1 MRISGTTG
9 TVLALVALA
18 VLGGGACF
26 FRTVQENRRLELQ
39 ARAQQDR
46 LKAKEADARAKEAE
60 AKAKEAEARK
70 AEADRRRAEEEAA
83 AKKAAV
89 DAKKQEEARARE
101 EAAAAKAAAK
111 KAEAEKAAAD
121 AAAKKAAAEKAAAD
135 AARAEQEK
143 RAAAEAVALRRAEAE
158 RKTAEAARDEKLAA
172 TRIAEAALAKSAN
185 ELKAAEAAAAAERD
199 RKLRL
204 YSRASLSRAETVAL
218 QRAERRLAL
227 EEAGLL
233 APEDNAGDGGAAP
246 AEGHAAGA
254 AAGPAAAA
262 GAAPTN
268 AAVAV
273 AWPEARPDATP
284 AGVKVAEIQRKI
296 DDTHR
301 TAQNL
306 AARRR
311 ILDFSRRIG
320 RAVAEGRHADA
331 AHERRA
337 LVSLV
342 PDYEDVYIALLD
354 EARAA
359 GDEAAQNQRLDEL
372 VALVPDWRRVAV
384 LVRLIQHDE
393 AFYSRALAGRVEKDD
408 YVKAFRKIYD
418 AARRDKGDR
427 DDRDEKVA
435 RICRT
440 LATYVPD
447 YERSPEWK

>member
-18 VLGGGACF
+18 ALGGGTYF

-39 ARAQQDR
+39 ARTQQDR
-46 LKAKEADARAKEAE
+46 LKTKEAEARAKEAE
-60 AKAKEAEARK
+60 AKTKESEARK
-70 AEADRRRAEEEAA
+70 AEADRKRAEAA
-83 AKKAAV
+83 AEEKRAVVAA
-89 DAKKQEEARARE
+89 KRQEEARARE
-101 EAAAAKAAAK
+101 QAAAATAAAK
-111 KAEAEKAAAD
+111 KATAEKAAAD
-121 AAAKKAAAEKAAAD
+121 AAAKKAAAEKAASD

-143 RAAAEAVALRRAEAE
+143 RVAAEAVALRRAEAE

-185 ELKAAEAAAAAERD
+185 ERKAAEATAAAEHD

-233 APEDNAGDGGAAP
+233 APEDNAGDGGMAP
-246 AEGHAAGA
+246 AEEAAGNTAGA
-254 AAGPAAAA
+254 AADGN
-262 GAAPTN
+262 APTN
-268 AAVAV
+268 AVVAV
-273 AWPEARPDATP
+273 TWPEARPDATP

-301 TAQNL
+301 TAQNR

-311 ILDFSRRIG
+311 IADFGRRIDQ
-320 RAVAEGRHADA
+320 AVSEGRLADA

-342 PDYEDVYIALLD
+342 PDYVDVYIGLLD

-359 GDEAAQNQRLDEL
+359 NDEAAQKKRLDEL

-427 DDRDEKVA
+427 DERDEKVA
-435 RICRT
+435 HICRV

-447 YERSPEWK
+447 FERSPEWK

>member
-18 VLGGGACF
+18 ALGGGTYF

-39 ARAQQDR
+39 ARTQQDR
-46 LKAKEADARAKEAE
+46 LKTKE
-60 AKAKEAEARK
+60 
-70 AEADRRRAEEEAA
+70 
-83 AKKAAV
+83 
-89 DAKKQEEARARE
+89 
-101 EAAAAKAAAK
+101 
-111 KAEAEKAAAD
+111 
-121 AAAKKAAAEKAAAD
+121 
-135 AARAEQEK
+135 
-143 RAAAEAVALRRAEAE
+143 
-158 RKTAEAARDEKLAA
+158 AEAARDEKLAA

-185 ELKAAEAAAAAERD
+185 ERKAAEATAAAEHD

-233 APEDNAGDGGAAP
+233 APEDNAGDGGMAP
-246 AEGHAAGA
+246 AEEAAGNTAGA
-254 AAGPAAAA
+254 AADGN
-262 GAAPTN
+262 APTN
-268 AAVAV
+268 AVVAV
-273 AWPEARPDATP
+273 TWPEARPDATP

-301 TAQNL
+301 AAQNR

-311 ILDFSRRIG
+311 IADFGRRIDQ
-320 RAVAEGRHADA
+320 AVSEGRLADA

-342 PDYEDVYIALLD
+342 PDYVDVYIGLLD

-359 GDEAAQNQRLDEL
+359 NDEAAQKKRLDEL

-427 DDRDEKVA
+427 DERDEKVA
-435 RICRT
+435 HICRV

-447 YERSPEWK
+447 FERSPEWK

>member
-18 VLGGGACF
+18 ALGGGTYF

-39 ARAQQDR
+39 ARTQQDR
-46 LKAKEADARAKEAE
+46 LKTKEAEARAKEAE
-60 AKAKEAEARK
+60 AKTKESEARK
-70 AEADRRRAEEEAA
+70 AEADRKRAEAA
-83 AKKAAV
+83 AEEKRAVVAA
-89 DAKKQEEARARE
+89 KRQEEARARE
-101 EAAAAKAAAK
+101 QAAAAT
-111 KAEAEKAAAD
+111 AAAD
-121 AAAKKAAAEKAAAD
+121 AAAKKAAAEKAASD

-185 ELKAAEAAAAAERD
+185 ERKAAEATAAAEHD

-233 APEDNAGDGGAAP
+233 APEDNAGDGGMAP
-246 AEGHAAGA
+246 AEEAAGNTAGA
-254 AAGPAAAA
+254 AADGN
-262 GAAPTN
+262 APTN
-268 AAVAV
+268 AVVAV
-273 AWPEARPDATP
+273 TWPEARPDATP
-284 AGVKVAEIQRKI
+284 AGAKVAEIQRKI

-301 TAQNL
+301 TAQNR

-311 ILDFSRRIG
+311 IADFGRRIDQ
-320 RAVAEGRHADA
+320 AVSEGRLADA

-342 PDYEDVYIALLD
+342 PDYVDVYIGLLD

-359 GDEAAQNQRLDEL
+359 NDEAAQKKRLDEL

-427 DDRDEKVA
+427 DERDEKVA
-435 RICRT
+435 HICRV

-447 YERSPEWK
+447 FERSPEWK

>member
-9 TVLALVALA
+9 TVLVLVALA
-18 VLGGGACF
+18 AVGGGTYF

-39 ARAQQDR
+39 ARTQQDR

-60 AKAKEAEARK
+60 AKTKEAEARK
-70 AEADRRRAEEEAA
+70 AEADRKRA
-83 AKKAAV
+83 
-89 DAKKQEEARARE
+89 
-101 EAAAAKAAAK
+101 EAAAAEKRAVVDAKRQEESRAREQAAAAAAAKK

-121 AAAKKAAAEKAAAD
+121 AAAKKAAAEKDASD

-185 ELKAAEAAAAAERD
+185 ERKTAEATAAAEHD

-246 AEGHAAGA
+246 AEESAGTAADGS
-254 AAGPAAAA
+254 
-262 GAAPTN
+262 APTN
-268 AAVAV
+268 AVVAV
-273 AWPEARPDATP
+273 TWPEARPDATP

-301 TAQNL
+301 TAQNR

-311 ILDFSRRIG
+311 IADFGRRID
-320 RAVAEGRHADA
+320 RAVSEGRLADA

-337 LVSLV
+337 LISLV
-342 PDYEDVYIALLD
+342 PDYVDIYIELLD
-354 EARAA
+354 EAREAK
-359 GDEAAQNQRLDEL
+359 DEAVQKKRLDEL

-427 DDRDEKVA
+427 DERDEKVA
-435 RICRT
+435 HICRV

-447 YERSPEWK
+447 FERSPEWK